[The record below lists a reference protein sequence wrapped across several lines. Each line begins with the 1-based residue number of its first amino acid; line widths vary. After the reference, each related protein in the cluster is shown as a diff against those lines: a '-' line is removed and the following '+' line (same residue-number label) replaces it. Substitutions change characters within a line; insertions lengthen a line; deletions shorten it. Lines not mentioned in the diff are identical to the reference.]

1 MKNEREFPEP
11 SQEHRKDQIRRH
23 YEPRIGGNL
32 PHHQVLD
39 WASAQS
45 QLARFQIFARN
56 VPLQDKSLLDVG
68 CGLGDL
74 LTYLES
80 LGLRVRYTGVD
91 LLEKMVQAASR
102 NHPGHDFIQGDIF
115 QAHPF
120 KPETFDVVFC
130 SGAFNL
136 NLGNNEQ
143 FLPSAVAT
151 MLELAR
157 EYAVFNLLHS
167 RAASQEQTYFYY
179 HPDQVREML
188 RDCPCEVRIIDDYL
202 HNDFTVICKKQHSP
216 QTSQKTQR

>member
-1 MKNEREFPEP
+1 MKNEREKPEP
-11 SQEHRKDQIRRH
+11 SQERREDQIRRH
-23 YEPRIGGNL
+23 YEPRIGGDL

-45 QLARFQIFARN
+45 QLARFEIFARN

-74 LTYLES
+74 LTYLDS

-91 LLEKMVQAASR
+91 LLEKMVQAARS
-102 NHPGHDFIQGDIF
+102 NHPGIDFVQGDIF
-115 QAHPF
+115 QANPF
-120 KPETFDVVFC
+120 EPESFDVVFC

-143 FLPSAVAT
+143 FLPRAVAT

-157 EYAVFNLLHS
+157 QYAVFNLLHS

-188 RDCPCEVRIIDDYL
+188 RDCPCQVRIIDDYL
-202 HNDFTVICKKQHSP
+202 RNDFTVICQKK
-216 QTSQKTQR
+216 

>member
-1 MKNEREFPEP
+1 MKNEREKPEP
-11 SQEHRKDQIRRH
+11 SQERREDQIRRH
-23 YEPRIGGNL
+23 YEPRIGGDL

-45 QLARFQIFARN
+45 HLARFEIFARN

-74 LTYLES
+74 LTYLDS

-91 LLEKMVQAASR
+91 LLEKMVQAARS
-102 NHPGHDFIQGDIF
+102 NHPGIDFVQGDIF
-115 QAHPF
+115 QANPF
-120 KPETFDVVFC
+120 EPESFDVVFC

-143 FLPSAVAT
+143 FLPRAVAT

-157 EYAVFNLLHS
+157 QYAVFNLLHS

-188 RDCPCEVRIIDDYL
+188 RDCPCQVRIIDDYL
-202 HNDFTVICKKQHSP
+202 RNDFTVICQKK
-216 QTSQKTQR
+216 

>member
-1 MKNEREFPEP
+1 MKNEREKPDP
-11 SQEHRKDQIRRH
+11 SQERREDQIRRH
-23 YEPRIGGNL
+23 YEPRIGGDL

-74 LTYLES
+74 LTYLDS

-91 LLEKMVQAASR
+91 LLEKMAQAARR
-102 NHPGHDFIQGDIF
+102 NHPGIDFVQGDIF
-115 QAHPF
+115 QANPF
-120 KPETFDVVFC
+120 EPESFDVVFC

-143 FLPSAVAT
+143 FLPGAVAT
-151 MLELAR
+151 MLKLAHQ
-157 EYAVFNLLHS
+157 YAVFNLLHS
-167 RAASQEQTYFYY
+167 RAASQELTYFYY
-179 HPDQVREML
+179 HPDQVRKML
-188 RDCPCEVRIIDDYL
+188 RDLPCQVRIIDDYL
-202 HNDFTVICKKQHSP
+202 HNDFTVIC
-216 QTSQKTQR
+216 QKT

>member
-1 MKNEREFPEP
+1 MKNERKPDP
-11 SQEHRKDQIRRH
+11 SQEHRKDKIRRH
-23 YEPRIGGNL
+23 YESRIDRDL
-32 PHHQVLD
+32 PHHAVLD

-74 LTYLES
+74 LTYLDS
-80 LGLRVRYTGVD
+80 LAVRVCYTGVD
-91 LLEKMVQAASR
+91 LLDKMVQAARR
-102 NHPGHDFIQGDIF
+102 NHPGIDFVQGDIF
-115 QAHPF
+115 QATPF
-120 KPETFDVVFC
+120 KAESFDVVFC

-143 FLPSAVAT
+143 FLPRAVAT
-151 MLELAR
+151 MLNLAR

-179 HPDQVREML
+179 HPDQVLEML
-188 RDCPCEVRIIDDYL
+188 RDLPCQVRIVDDYL
-202 HNDFTVICKKQHSP
+202 HNDFTVICEKGVANSD
-216 QTSQKTQR
+216 